1 MNAKSPVSDH
11 YRWSIHLL
19 RAALESFQKSDT
31 ALIKLDMLVKKNYS
45 VWFKVY
51 INL

>member
-19 RAALESFQKSDT
+19 RVVPESLQKSET
-31 ALIKLDMLVKKNYS
+31 ALVKLDVGEKN
-45 VWFKVY
+45 
-51 INL
+51 